1 AQRAGD
7 EVSHAVLC
15 RLVVKNQENAC
26 PKLGGAVHVKSGR
39 VIAIQNGAV
48 FKADSSIQ
56 SPYAIA
62 LTIGQIIPM
71 LDSLQIPF
79 DLR

>member
-26 PKLGGAVHVKSGR
+26 PKLGGAV
-39 VIAIQNGAV
+39 QNLSP
-48 FKADSSIQ
+48 SSLFDTI
-56 SPYAIA
+56 IA
-62 LTIGQIIPM
+62 LYAMNTKPHCVTVWLNI
-71 LDSLQIPF
+71 LFST
-79 DLR
+79 